1 MLIMKNTNHIN
12 TVISA
17 SGEKQLLRAAQ
28 MTSFLS
34 ELLIA
39 SSINGQRHVSS
50 EGMAAMMECLAE
62 QVEFVISESS
72 LMNKDIK
79 R

>member
-1 MLIMKNTNHIN
+1 MKNTNHINN

-39 SSINGQRHVSS
+39 SSINGTSVMS
-50 EGMAAMMECLAE
+50 
-62 QVEFVISESS
+62 QVREW
-72 LMNKDIK
+72 
-79 R
+79 RQ